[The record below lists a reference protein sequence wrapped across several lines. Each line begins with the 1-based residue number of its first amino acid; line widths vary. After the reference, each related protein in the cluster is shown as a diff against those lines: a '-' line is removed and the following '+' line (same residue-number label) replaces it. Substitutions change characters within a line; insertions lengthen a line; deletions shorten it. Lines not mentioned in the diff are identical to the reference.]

1 MTDAQDRQASA
12 LFRYGLIADFIH
24 LPAGSPGLY
33 ARLREKAAADYTIPG
48 SKRVRV
54 APETLRHWLKDY
66 RRGGFD
72 ALLPKGRSDRG
83 HSRVLSQTAAEA
95 LVSLKEEQ
103 PHLSTA
109 QLISVAGQRGVVPD
123 SLKLAPRPCTGCSAG
138 PGCWRRPRQMVP
150 GRTGAASPSRSPA
163 SYG

>member
-1 MTDAQDRQASA
+1 MTDTQGAQATA

-48 SKRVRV
+48 SKRIRV
-54 APETLRHWLKDY
+54 APETLRHWLKEY

-72 ALLPKGRSDRG
+72 ALAPKGRCDQG
-83 HSRVLSQTAAEA
+83 HSRALPQALAEA

-109 QLISVAGQRGVVPD
+109 QLIIAAGKRGVVPD
-123 SLKLAPRPCTGCSAG
+123 SLRLSPRLCTACSAA
-138 PGCWRRPRQMVP
+138 PACWRRMPPMAP
-150 GRTGAASPSRSPA
+150 ARTGVALPSRSPVNC
-163 SYG
+163 G